1 MATLVASKRCE
12 CMPLTIVEAGYETAA
27 GSQEGEDAHRQS
39 GLLRA
44 GVLVF
49 DSSGRLLL
57 LQSYGN
63 KWGVAKGAVRDLQ
76 PGVETPRSAAAREL
90 REETGMQCSPEEL
103 SALDAFSISDTEYFF
118 FQTRR
123 EQECMLGH
131 RSSECTA
138 LAWVCP
144 LCCDD
149 KLRDQRG
156 SRGLSAVNH
165 ASRLLLSRILEE
177 QRNQAVCTRWR
188 HQKPMAVHA
197 AGVEASG
204 RRGRASR
211 CSRCRDTA
219 VAALESAER
228 AGAVRPAPVV

>member
-1 MATLVASKRCE
+1 MTSRTASKICE
-12 CMPLTIVEAGYETAA
+12 CMPMSIVQASYEAGA
-27 GSQEGEDAHRQS
+27 QEENPGDAQSQS

-76 PGVETPRSAAAREL
+76 PAVETPRSAAAREL
-90 REETGMQCSPEEL
+90 WEETGMQCCPEEL

-123 EQECMLGH
+123 EQECVLGH
-131 RSSECTA
+131 HSAECTA

-177 QRNQAVCTRWR
+177 RRNLAVCTRWR
-188 HQKPMAVHA
+188 HQRPMGARA
-197 AGVEASG
+197 AGIEGGG
-204 RRGRASR
+204 RRGRANR
-211 CSRCRDTA
+211 CLRCRDDRE
-219 VAALESAER
+219 AAL
-228 AGAVRPAPVV
+228 APLAQ